1 MSFDE
6 ISEMYRASDLVI
18 YPSYYEGQGLIPLE
32 AMSSGTPV
40 VTVDHGPL
48 PEMVDSSV
56 GSLFELGSV
65 DSLSETVA
73 SELSSNEVLLQKG
86 AEGRQRVLERFTL
99 DGNAERF
106 LDVYARACR

>member
-1 MSFDE
+1 M
-6 ISEMYRASDLVI
+6 
-18 YPSYYEGQGLIPLE
+18 
-32 AMSSGTPV
+32 

-56 GSLFELGSV
+56 GALFELGSV
-65 DSLSETVA
+65 DSLSETIA

-86 AEGRQRVLERFTL
+86 AEGRQRILDRFTL

-106 LDVYARACR
+106 LEVYYRACR